1 MTKLNGYTI
10 IDRGNRP
17 TVLQR
22 VGLQTFF
29 VDDGVYVDPYQV
41 SSVMIFRKDD
51 LNDNNIATTI
61 GGDGLVLSSAS
72 PYMRFAPSGDASDVE
87 SFDPEEYD
95 PGTEASGIYR
105 MGEGQYV
112 VVLDG
117 TVNLSG
123 SWQGARIANTASSVA
138 DWVDVWTVKMVE
150 GSNFQ
155 TLINNFELFGDTIFT
170 ITEPLLLKTH
180 THLATRHVPLGSKVN
195 LKFTN
200 EITVENKTIT
210 QGVENIFRQSAITSP
225 KIEIKKINE
234 DVNLPSRVTVSGFD
248 NAIASGL
255 INVTSDN
262 TVVFPL
268 DTTVLQSVLN
278 GVGGGAATG
287 TYTAQLKFN
296 LINETILSPL
306 FHFIVR

>member
-72 PYMRFAPSGDASDVE
+72 PYMRFAPSGVASDVD
-87 SFDPEEYD
+87 SFDPEEYV

-200 EITVENKTIT
+200 EITVENKNIT

-234 DVNLPSRVTVSGFD
+234 DVNLSSRVTVSGFD